1 MFPLVDNLVCLF
13 IHDKSNKAFGEKDM
27 NEKKKKK
34 KVKRKKKGKT
44 DKTTTIK
51 KNAYVYTN
59 GTYLK
64 RRAEGLKPYLLLQP
78 KLLLNNGPQKLAEKL
93 YRQIC

>member
-34 KVKRKKKGKT
+34 KK
-44 DKTTTIK
+44 
-51 KNAYVYTN
+51 
-59 GTYLK
+59 
-64 RRAEGLKPYLLLQP
+64 
-78 KLLLNNGPQKLAEKL
+78 
-93 YRQIC
+93 